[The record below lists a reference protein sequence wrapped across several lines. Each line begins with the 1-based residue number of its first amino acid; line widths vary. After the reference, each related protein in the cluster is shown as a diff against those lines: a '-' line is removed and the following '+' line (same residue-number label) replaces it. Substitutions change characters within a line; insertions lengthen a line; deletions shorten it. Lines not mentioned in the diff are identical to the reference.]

1 MRKWIVPNERGVS
14 PEKVGRKAAN
24 LAFLREKGFL
34 VPRTA
39 FVVVPAFRNFLR
51 HNRLLALVRQVRQQE
66 EVSEMLQT
74 LAGLRKRIERGSLPE
89 AFASEIGTLLDE
101 WKAQGVSALA
111 VRSSSVKEDLEQ
123 QSFAGQYASLLNVP
137 LTVNA
142 VAQAVKKVW
151 ASLFS
156 DAVWSYCREHHLSP
170 PGEEMG
176 VILQAM
182 VPAQY
187 AGVAFT
193 RTPLQ
198 EDDDELLL
206 EFVEGLG
213 EKLVDGTAVPRQI
226 RWKRKDHS
234 FNAKLANE
242 RRLSLPGLPDFVQ
255 ELLRLEGLVGRP
267 VDVEWAFAGGR
278 YYFLQFRPI
287 TTQENATVWSD
298 ENVGEVI
305 PDVVTPF
312 SWSILEPMT
321 NGAYRYF
328 LRKVGL
334 RAPSEKL
341 FALYEGKVYFNQ
353 TAFKK
358 LLETFYL
365 STHLR
370 ADKSNWQKG
379 LGLIHLAYLLLRVAF
394 FLRVLPRRAAR
405 VRRLKRNAGFPA
417 SKVRIKELRACLKQA
432 QNLMNVHVAVT
443 IFAEIF
449 YQALDKVCR
458 EWCPE
463 QGIEASKLLQGIGEV
478 ESTRP
483 AQALWEIGQLI
494 RHSETYRPTVQKL
507 EPDEIGPWVDTLSQ
521 GDPLR
526 KALQLFF
533 ETYGHGALH
542 EFELLYPRWAED
554 PSYIYRT
561 LKNYVTPRNNGFD
574 LKKHLKKLSEE
585 KYQLEQKAETQLQK
599 FLLRRFLFKYL
610 LKKAEYFSFEREILK
625 QALVRC
631 FARLRQE
638 LVAIGKERLG
648 SARAVFFLT
657 WPEVQQ
663 LLRYEIDD
671 GQIALKVRERQLL
684 RQRQMQTEHP
694 RRLKQWAG
702 RWLPLDAPVASG
714 RTLHGIA
721 CSAGM
726 VEGRVRVVLQ
736 AEQGGTFEKGE
747 ILVTRAT
754 NPGWTPLLILAG
766 GIITEIGGALSHGAI
781 IAREFGI
788 PMVAAV
794 EDATKRLHTGQ
805 WVRLNG
811 QTGTIEILEEGD

>member
-1 MRKWIVPNERGVS
+1 MRKWILLNERGVS
-14 PEKVGRKAAN
+14 PGEVGRKAAN

-39 FVVVPAFRNFLR
+39 FIVVAAFRSFLQDN
-51 HNRLLALVRQVRQQE
+51 HLLSLVRQVREQDE
-66 EVSEMLQT
+66 ISEMLQT
-74 LAGLRKRIERGSLPE
+74 LAELRKRIEQGNLPE
-89 AFASEIGTLLDE
+89 TLETEIETLLND
-101 WKAQGVSALA
+101 WKAQGVTALA
-111 VRSSSVKEDLEQ
+111 VRSSSVNEDLEQ

-137 LTVNA
+137 LTGKA
-142 VAQAVKKVW
+142 VARAVKKVW

-156 DAVWSYCREHHLSP
+156 DAVWSYCREHRLPSP
-170 PGEEMG
+170 GDG
-176 VILQAM
+176 IGAILQAM

-193 RTPLQ
+193 RNPLGE
-198 EDDDELLL
+198 EDDALLL

-213 EKLVDGTAVPRQI
+213 EKLVEGTVVPRQI
-226 RWKRKDHS
+226 RLKRENIYSDEK
-234 FNAKLANE
+234 AE
-242 RRLSLPGLPDFVQ
+242 GPLPRFVEFAR
-255 ELLRLEGLVGRP
+255 ELIRLEKLVGQA
-267 VDVEWAFAGGR
+267 VDVEWAFAGER

-287 TTQENATVWSD
+287 TTQENGTVWSD

-334 RAPSEKL
+334 RAPAEEL
-341 FALYEGKVYFNQ
+341 FTLYEGKVYFNQ

-358 LLETFYL
+358 LLEAFYL

-370 ADKSNWQKG
+370 ADKNKWQKLFG
-379 LGLIHLAYLLLRVAF
+379 LVHLAYLLLRVTI
-394 FLRVLPRRAAR
+394 FLLVLPRRTAR
-405 VRRLKRNAGFPA
+405 VRRLKDNAVASG
-417 SKVRIKELRACLKQA
+417 SKVRIKELQTCLKRA
-432 QNLMNVHVAVT
+432 QELMNVHVSVT

-458 EWCPE
+458 EWCPK
-463 QGIEASKLLQGIGEV
+463 QGIEASGLLQGIGEV

-494 RHSETYRPTVQKL
+494 RHNETYRAAVQKL
-507 EPDEIGPWVDTLSQ
+507 APDEIASWVDTLPK

-561 LKNYVTPRNNGFD
+561 LKNYVTARNNGFD
-574 LKKHLKKLSEE
+574 LRKHLKKLSEE
-585 KYQLEQKAETQLQK
+585 KRQLVQKAEAQLQN
-599 FLLRRFLFKYL
+599 FPLRRFLFKYL

-625 QALVRC
+625 QTLVRC
-631 FARLRQE
+631 FARLRRQ
-638 LVAIGKERLG
+638 LASIGQERLG
-648 SARAVFFLT
+648 STRAIFFLT

-663 LLRYEIDD
+663 LLRHQLDD
-671 GQIALKVRERQLL
+671 GEISVKVRERQLL
-684 RQRQMQTEHP
+684 RERQMQTEHP
-694 RRLKQWAG
+694 RRLKQMNG
-702 RWLPLDAPVASG
+702 RWVPLGMPATSG
-714 RTLHGIA
+714 RALRGIP
-721 CSAGM
+721 CSAGA

-736 AEQGGTFEKGE
+736 AEQGEAFEKGE

-754 NPGWTPLLILAG
+754 NPGWTPLLILAA

-794 EDATKRLHTGQ
+794 EEATKRLHTGQ

>member
-1 MRKWIVPNERGVS
+1 MRKWIVLNERGVS
-14 PEKVGRKAAN
+14 PGEVGRKAAN

-39 FVVVPAFRNFLR
+39 FVVVSAFRSFLQ
-51 HNRLLALVRQVRQQE
+51 HNHLLSLVRQVREQDKI
-66 EVSEMLQT
+66 SEMLQT
-74 LAGLRKRIERGSLPE
+74 LAELRKRIEQGNLPE
-89 AFASEIGTLLDE
+89 TFGAEIETLLNE
-101 WKAQGVSALA
+101 WKAQGVTALA
-111 VRSSSVKEDLEQ
+111 VRSSSVNEDLEQ

-137 LTVNA
+137 LTDKA
-142 VAQAVKKVW
+142 VTQAVKKVW

-156 DAVWSYCREHHLSP
+156 DAVWSYCREHRLP
-170 PGEEMG
+170 PPRDEMG

-193 RTPLQ
+193 RNPLNE
-198 EDDDELLL
+198 EDDAVLL

-213 EKLVDGTAVPRQI
+213 EKLVDGTVVPRQI
-226 RWKRKDHS
+226 RLKRENFYSDEK
-234 FNAKLANE
+234 AEGE
-242 RRLSLPGLPDFVQ
+242 RSLPLPGLPEFTR
-255 ELLRLEGLVGRP
+255 ELLRLENLVGRA
-267 VDVEWAFAGGR
+267 VDVEWAFAGER

-334 RAPSEKL
+334 RAPAQKL
-341 FALYEGKVYFNQ
+341 FTLYEGKVYFNQ

-358 LLETFYL
+358 LLEAFYL

-370 ADKSNWQKG
+370 ADKNKGQKLFG
-379 LGLIHLAYLLLRVAF
+379 LVHLAYLLLRVTI
-394 FLRVLPRRAAR
+394 FLLVLPRRAAR
-405 VRRLKRNAGFPA
+405 MRRLKGDAVASG
-417 SKVRIKELRACLKQA
+417 SKVRIKELQTCLKQA
-432 QNLMNVHVAVT
+432 QELMNVHVSVT

-463 QGIEASKLLQGIGEV
+463 QGIEASRLLQGIGEV

-494 RHSETYRPTVQKL
+494 RHNETYRAAIQKL
-507 EPDEIGPWVDTLSQ
+507 APDEIGPWVDTLPK

-561 LKNYVTPRNNGFD
+561 LKNYVTARNNGFD
-574 LKKHLKKLSEE
+574 LQKHLRKLSEE
-585 KYQLEQKAETQLQK
+585 KRQLGRKAEAQLQN
-599 FLLRRFLFKYL
+599 FPLRRFLFKYL

-625 QALVRC
+625 QTLVRC
-631 FARLRQE
+631 FARLRRQ
-638 LVAIGKERLG
+638 LAAIGQDRLG
-648 SARAVFFLT
+648 STRAIFFLT

-663 LLRYEIDD
+663 LLRHQLDD
-671 GQIALKVRERQLL
+671 GEISVKVRERQLL
-684 RQRQMQTEHP
+684 RERQMQTEHP
-694 RRLKQWAG
+694 RRLKQLNG
-702 RWLPLDAPVASG
+702 RWMPLDLPVTSG
-714 RTLHGIA
+714 RALRGIP

-736 AEQGGTFEKGE
+736 AEQGEAFEKGE